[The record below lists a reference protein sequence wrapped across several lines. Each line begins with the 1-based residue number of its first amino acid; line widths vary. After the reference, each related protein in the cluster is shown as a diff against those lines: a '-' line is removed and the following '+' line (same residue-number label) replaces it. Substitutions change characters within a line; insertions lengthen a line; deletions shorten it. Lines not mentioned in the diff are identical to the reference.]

1 MNRFASLLEK
11 YQDGE
16 ETPEEAE
23 ELAALLRGD
32 ELRSRQL
39 YDALMLEADLY
50 ESYGGVVR
58 LPADVR
64 KRWTR
69 VTPRLVIGWTVAV
82 FMLIGL
88 AVLLFGGRPTP
99 QQQLPAPAAPRPLE
113 PKVPDATPRQE
124 PRRERRVERDHDDHD
139 ERREGSKENESE
151 REFQK
156 GMREVERKRLE
167 GRTEEAEKKL
177 REIEREREK
186 KRREQERRVEDR

>member
-1 MNRFASLLEK
+1 MSRFASLLER

-32 ELRSRQL
+32 ERRSRQL

-58 LPADVR
+58 LPSDVR
-64 KRWTR
+64 RRWTR
-69 VTPRLVIGWTVAV
+69 LTPRLVIGWTVAV

-88 AVLLFGGRPTP
+88 AVLLFGGRPIP
-99 QQQLPAPAAPRPLE
+99 QHAPPAPAAPPRP
-113 PKVPDATPRQE
+113 E
-124 PRRERRVERDHDDHD
+124 PRRERHVERDHDDQDDHEDHD
-139 ERREGSKENESE
+139 GRKEGSKENESE

-167 GRTEEAEKKL
+167 GRPEEAEKKL

-186 KRREQERRVEDR
+186 KRRERERRGEDR